1 MTVSETIKVV
11 RPSSKAGDTLV
22 VILFLGVS
30 ALIVT
35 KALYYF
41 DLNDSFYA
49 STAARSGVLYKD
61 IHFVQAPLGY
71 WFWHWIYLV
80 VPSGYAYATMR
91 VVSALFAILSFIP
104 PLILLRTN
112 LQRAVFLLLA
122 ASSYYVI
129 RSSFE
134 IATYSLALALSS
146 AGIALFLS
154 RKGRRAI
161 VLSGLLFGLAASAKI
176 NHVLLFIPALMFILL
191 DRDSLGSRLGT
202 AIRFLALFCVGLLP
216 ILYHFAVNPYAF
228 YLHNVAFHSELT
240 PAARGLTLMLSLK
253 DIAGGLLHFANQ
265 NLIEIGLLATVLVVA
280 LVPALVSDSRT
291 RRWSVFAT
299 LVHDERYRP
308 ITIVFAF
315 FVTAMVMGLTP
326 MIMFVQY
333 LILPAFL
340 LILGLV
346 LSFELLPP
354 EQKRFALLGVCLI
367 RGCQLVL
374 EVPHVAETALARPNV
389 LTEHMS
395 VSKEIER
402 VAAAHPVTGVCEASV
417 FSITGSFVIDT
428 PIRLSKYTEG
438 GIFWSR
444 MDGFVSDRYWRDA
457 RFNFDPNLVKPV
469 EYLLSERIAY
479 VLVGY
484 HPESKF
490 EQEFAAA
497 ANGFTPFPVG
507 QFQEHAMSL
516 FVRNDCAP

>member
-1 MTVSETIKVV
+1 MTARETVTSA
-11 RPSSKAGDTLV
+11 RPGFKTGDTLV

-30 ALIVT
+30 SLIFT

-61 IHFVQAPLGY
+61 IHFVQAPIGY

-91 VVSALFAILSFIP
+91 VLSALLAVLSFIP
-104 PLILLRTN
+104 PLILLRTG

-154 RKGRRAI
+154 KGRRAI
-161 VLSGLLFGLAASAKI
+161 MLSGLLFGLAASAKL
-176 NHVLLFIPALMFILL
+176 NHVLLCLPALMFILL
-191 DRDSLGSRLGT
+191 DRDSLASRLGT

-216 ILYHFAVNPYAF
+216 LLYYFAVNPYAF
-228 YLHNVAFHSELT
+228 YLHNLAFHSELT
-240 PAARGLTLMLSLK
+240 PAARHLNLMLSLK

-265 NLIEIGLLATVLVVA
+265 NLLEIGLLATVLIIA
-280 LVPALVSDSRT
+280 FVPAVLSDSRT
-291 RRWSVFAT
+291 RRRPVFAT
-299 LVHDERYRP
+299 LIHDERYRP
-308 ITIVFAF
+308 ITIVLAF
-315 FVTAMVMGLTP
+315 LATAVVMGLTP

-346 LSFELLPP
+346 LSIELLTPD
-354 EQKRFALLGVCLI
+354 QRRLALLGICLI
-367 RGCQLVL
+367 RGGTLLL
-374 EVPHVAETALARPNV
+374 EVPYAAETVLGRPAV

-395 VSKEIER
+395 VSREIER
-402 VAAAHPVTGVCEASV
+402 VAAAHPVTDDCEASV
-417 FSITGSFVIDT
+417 FSISGSFVIDT

-444 MDGFVSDRYWRDA
+444 MDGFVPDRYWRDA

-469 EYLLSERIAY
+469 EYLLSQRVAY

-484 HPESKF
+484 HPDSKF

-497 ANGFTPFPVG
+497 ANAFTPFPVG
-507 QFQEHAMSL
+507 QFQGQAMSL

>member
-1 MTVSETIKVV
+1 MTVSETVKVA
-11 RPSSKAGDTLV
+11 RPSSRAGDTLV

-30 ALIVT
+30 ALVVT

-71 WFWHWIYLV
+71 WFWHWIYLM
-80 VPSGYAYATMR
+80 VPNGYAYATMR
-91 VVSALFAILSFIP
+91 VVSALFTILSFIP
-104 PLILLRTN
+104 PLILFRTN
-112 LQRAVFLLLA
+112 LQRVVFLLLA

-146 AGIALFLS
+146 AGIVLVMS
-154 RKGRRAI
+154 KGRRAI
-161 VLSGLLFGLAASAKI
+161 MLAGLLFGLAASAKI
-176 NHVLLFIPALMFILL
+176 NHVLLCLPALMFILL
-191 DRDSLGSRLGT
+191 DRDSPAARLGT
-202 AIRFLALFCVGLLP
+202 AIRFLALFCVGLVP

-228 YLHNVAFHSELT
+228 YLHNLAFHSELT
-240 PAARGLTLMLSLK
+240 PAARGLTLMLALK

-265 NLIEIGLLATVLVVA
+265 NLLEIGLLATVLVVA
-280 LVPALVSDSRT
+280 LVPALLSDSRT
-291 RRWSVFAT
+291 RRWPVFAT

-315 FVTAMVMGLTP
+315 FVTAVIMGLTP

-367 RGCQLVL
+367 RGGQLVL
-374 EVPHVAETALARPNV
+374 EVPHVAETALARPTV
-389 LTEHMS
+389 VTEHMS
-395 VSKEIER
+395 VSREIEK
-402 VAAAHPVTGVCEASV
+402 VAAAHPVTGGCEASV

-469 EYLLSERIAY
+469 EYLLSARIAY

-484 HPESKF
+484 HPDSKF
-490 EQEFAAA
+490 EQEFAAV

-507 QFQEHAMSL
+507 QFQEYPMSL